1 MSECFSGALSLELL
15 LDAVGSV
22 ANVIIQQAGKIF
34 HPDGAQTGPHPSQL
48 QSTSSDTDRT
58 SDPHGENS
66 SFSKNIQI
74 HKFPDN
80 DNNNTRL
87 RCCPSLTLITHT
99 QITGSVQYPDAVLHV
114 TLPCVFTA
122 CLTPRLSLF
131 VLPLSEELKLASQKS
146 QHLEEVLTFTKS
158 LLYKQSPS
166 SRHRSPEVRNSDLI
180 NSLWHREDFC
190 PALTEAQ
197 TGLASI

>member
-1 MSECFSGALSLELL
+1 MALRPGPIRHSFRALPLTPTGRVTHMERIP
-15 LDAVGSV
+15 VSP
-22 ANVIIQQAGKIF
+22 KISRSINS
-34 HPDGAQTGPHPSQL
+34 QTTTTTTH
-48 QSTSSDTDRT
+48 
-58 SDPHGENS
+58 
-66 SFSKNIQI
+66 
-74 HKFPDN
+74 
-80 DNNNTRL
+80 TRL